1 VVNQALEAKPVNVAS
16 RVTKVLEAKPV
27 CRVRAGKKVTRDHK
41 ARKARLRQPQV
52 RKACEANVAN
62 AAPAVNKDSRENE
75 EKKASPVPK
84 EKLVT

>member
-1 VVNQALEAKPVNVAS
+1 VNQALVAKPVNVDS
-16 RVTKVLEAKPV
+16 RVTKVLVAKPV

-52 RKACEANVAN
+52 RKACEAN

-75 EKKASPVPK
+75 AKKVSPVPK